1 MIKLKDLLFERSEN
15 DTKDTGGVLYQSGDT
30 ILLCLGSS
38 SGKWNVPK
46 GHIMKGEDPLEG
58 SLREFTEETQIILNG
73 TPELVKIYKKDNG
86 GKFYL
91 YMLKGEKKFVP
102 HLNHEHSD
110 WDYFHMNNLPVPM
123 DSYVEE
129 TIEKLND

>member
-1 MIKLKDLLFERSEN
+1 MIKLKDLLFEGHEN
-15 DTKDTGGVLYQSGDT
+15 DSDDTGGVLYYWNDKV
-30 ILLCLGSS
+30 LLCLGQR

-73 TPELVKIYKKDNG
+73 IPELVKIHKKDNG

-91 YMLKGEKKFVP
+91 YMLRGEKKFIP

>member
-1 MIKLKDLLFERSEN
+1 MIKLKDILFERSEN
-15 DTKDTGGVLYQSGDT
+15 DTKDTGGVLYYSGDT

-38 SGKWNVPK
+38 SGNWNIPK

-73 TPELVKIYKKDNG
+73 TPELVKIHKKDNG

-91 YMLKGEKKFVP
+91 YMLRGEKKFIP

-110 WDYFHMNNLPVPM
+110 WNYFHMNNLPVPM

>member
-1 MIKLKDLLFERSEN
+1 MIKLKDILFERSEN
-15 DTKDTGGVLYQSGDT
+15 DTKDTGGVLYRNGDT

-38 SGKWNVPK
+38 SGNWNIPK
-46 GHIMKGEDPLEG
+46 GHIQIGEEPLEG

-73 TPELVKIYKKDNG
+73 TPELVKIHKKDNG

-110 WDYFHMNNLPVPM
+110 WNYFHINSLPVPM

>member
-1 MIKLKDLLFERSEN
+1 MMSTIKNIHVSKDFSEN
-15 DTKDTGGVLYQSGDT
+15 YDFLIMGVQDGLNKIPLNNSFSDLSNQS
-30 ILLCLGSS
+30 I
-38 SGKWNVPK
+38 
-46 GHIMKGEDPLEG
+46 
-58 SLREFTEETQIILNG
+58 QI
-73 TPELVKIYKKDNG
+73 V
-86 GKFYL
+86 
-91 YMLKGEKKFVP
+91 LKGEKKFVP

>member
-1 MIKLKDLLFERSEN
+1 MIKLKDILFERDEN
-15 DTKDTGGVLYQSGDT
+15 DTKDTGGVLYRSGDT

-38 SGKWNVPK
+38 SGNWNVPK
-46 GHIMKGEDPLEG
+46 GHIQIGEEPLEG

-73 TPELVKIYKKDNG
+73 TPELVKIHKKDNG

-102 HLNHEHSD
+102 HLNHEHND
-110 WDYFHMNNLPVPM
+110 WNYFNMNNLPVPM
-123 DSYVEE
+123 DSYVKE

>member
-1 MIKLKDLLFERSEN
+1 MIKLKDILFERSEN
-15 DTKDTGGVLYQSGDT
+15 DTKDTGGVLYRNGDT

-38 SGKWNVPK
+38 SGNWNIPK
-46 GHIMKGEDPLEG
+46 GHIQIGEEPLEG

-73 TPELVKIYKKDNG
+73 TPELVKIHKKDNG

>member
-1 MIKLKDLLFERSEN
+1 
-15 DTKDTGGVLYQSGDT
+15 
-30 ILLCLGSS
+30 
-38 SGKWNVPK
+38 
-46 GHIMKGEDPLEG
+46 MKGEDTLEG

>member
-1 MIKLKDLLFERSEN
+1 MIKLKDILFERSEN
-15 DTKDTGGVLYQSGDT
+15 DTKDTGGVLYRNGDT

-38 SGKWNVPK
+38 SGNWNIPK
-46 GHIMKGEDPLEG
+46 GHIQIGEKPLEG

-73 TPELVKIYKKDNG
+73 TPELVKIHKKDNG